1 MIGALLTDIEVQE
14 VQYLLKR
21 EMEELLLDL
30 EDERIEGLVKRSMEE
45 RYHIIFG
52 LFSRF
57 ATPSECG
64 RFVRSPSRKNQV

>member
-1 MIGALLTDIEVQE
+1 MLGAIFTDEEIQE

-30 EDERIEGLVKRSMEE
+30 EDERIEGLVRRSMEE
-45 RYHIIFG
+45 RYRLIFR

-57 ATPSECG
+57 ATPSDCG
-64 RFVRSPSRKNQV
+64 RYVRSPSRKNQV